1 MQSTPPALGHITLLN
16 DVWLFNIHSP
26 FFTMTIMLF
35 TNKGGNHIHDFII
48 FPTYCSDARGH
59 TVTTSD
65 DPPFPLFIFIISHNR
80 AFSIRSALTVPVAAT
95 PFALKC
101 LIKAG
106 LVK

>member
-59 TVTTSD
+59 TVTTSEQQD
-65 DPPFPLFIFIISHNR
+65 VRPTKMYLLLILCSSLKVRQLKNLLFLFIPSTKRNI
-80 AFSIRSALTVPVAAT
+80 AT
-95 PFALKC
+95 
-101 LIKAG
+101 
-106 LVK
+106 

>member
-59 TVTTSD
+59 TVTT
-65 DPPFPLFIFIISHNR
+65 PHLMIHPFLYSFLSY
-80 AFSIRSALTVPVAAT
+80 LTIEHF
-95 PFALKC
+95 PF
-101 LIKAG
+101 G
-106 LVK
+106 LL